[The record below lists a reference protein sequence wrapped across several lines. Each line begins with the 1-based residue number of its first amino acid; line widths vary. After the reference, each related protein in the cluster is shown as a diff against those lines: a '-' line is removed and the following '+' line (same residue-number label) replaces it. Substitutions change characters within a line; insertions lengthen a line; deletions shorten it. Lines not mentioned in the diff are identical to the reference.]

1 MLLYR
6 RTLRD
11 ARLREKKKN
20 LKFGNNMHSNPY
32 VYHHAAS
39 RQAQIGVL
47 YPFITS
53 QKV

>member
-1 MLLYR
+1 MLLYQ

-11 ARLREKKKN
+11 ARLRVKKKT
-20 LKFGNNMHSNPY
+20 LKFGNNMHSNSS

-39 RQAQIGVL
+39 REGQIGVL

-53 QKV
+53 QKC